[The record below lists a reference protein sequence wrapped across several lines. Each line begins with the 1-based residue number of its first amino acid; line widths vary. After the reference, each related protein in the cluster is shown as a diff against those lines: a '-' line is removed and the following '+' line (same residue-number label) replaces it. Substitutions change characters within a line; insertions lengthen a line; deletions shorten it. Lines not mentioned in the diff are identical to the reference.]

1 MSSDIIIDFD
11 NILELYEY
19 NKDCYKIIRNIQEI
33 NEHKL
38 FDNTKFID
46 SDKVEIEILLE
57 KTQKEAD
64 DYYMLYLWVTFERF
78 IINFLSIKGE
88 KLIDDKPELFAD
100 NFYCK
105 FKENIER
112 WRFDDVL
119 DLFDEVLDKSL
130 IDNVKKIKRYRD
142 WIGHRNKKKKKPI
155 AFNPY
160 EVYNILIAMVKE
172 IQQEA
177 MLGVA
182 PPNPARH

>member
-1 MSSDIIIDFD
+1 MSSDIISDFN

-19 NKDCYKIIRNIQEI
+19 NKDCYKVIINIQEI

-38 FDNTKFID
+38 FDNTKFINF
-46 SDKVEIEILLE
+46 DKAKIEILLE

-64 DYYMLYLWVTFERF
+64 DYYVLNLWVTFERF

-88 KLIDDKPELFAD
+88 KLIDDKSELFAD

-119 DLFDEVLDKSL
+119 DLFDEVIDKNL
-130 IDNVKKIKRYRD
+130 IDKVKKIKRYRD
-142 WIGHRNKKKKKPI
+142 WIAHRNIKKRIPI
-155 AFNPY
+155 STTPH
-160 EVYNILIAMVKE
+160 EVYEILTIMIE
-172 IQQEA
+172 QIQEK
-177 MLGVA
+177 VI
-182 PPNPARH
+182 